1 MKAAGYDLDRKRLIE
16 IYAQAKAIRH
26 KPSAA
31 VKAEEAG
38 QLRLPGTDEP
48 PRQIPDVIK
57 AGRGVVMTW
66 NHERRCWL
74 LSGHEGLTPQELDEA
89 LKPVEEILGPPCPA
103 EW

>member
-1 MKAAGYDLDRKRLIE
+1 MIIRVDNAFLEAMKAAGYDLDRKRLIE

-48 PRQIPDVIK
+48 PAKFQMLLKP
-57 AGRGVVMTW
+57 GVV
-66 NHERRCWL
+66 L
-74 LSGHEGLTPQELDEA
+74 
-89 LKPVEEILGPPCPA
+89 
-103 EW
+103 